1 MILLRGGGGH
11 MTLLYCISSSHV
23 NQFTLYTPTCGLV
36 SLYSSASGSA
46 VRMRKSLFTPR
57 WSKSWTMAER

>member
-1 MILLRGGGGH
+1 MA
-11 MTLLYCISSSHV
+11 LYCSSSRF
-23 NQFTLYTPTCGLV
+23 NQFTLYPPTCGLV

-57 WSKSWTMAER
+57 WS